1 MERCRGQQGRP
12 GTGGAASAT
21 QCCPGGTVPLSP
33 PIPKGLPPSCRAGC
47 PQRTPLPSLQM
58 PSCVWSWLSHA
69 VPTGMGLWHAQDGDR
84 QCCSSTLAAGDKERS
99 PQDRPATP
107 PPAMPDQL
115 PLASAGSVS
124 ARPLLDS
131 WVQAG
136 PARACARHPDG
147 TGTAKTC
154 QQHPRSTAV
163 FVPLSVIKPVS
174 DEGPSQVPAWSGR
187 AGGEKG
193 RGTYL
198 EGHLWVQREAGAVSP
213 WHHPSHSPWPA
224 PAPALPMSTHTGSS
238 CWGPQPPQAPVPCS
252 SPPGGPGSPP
262 APPHPHCGGSQG
274 QAAFAPHGRST
285 GSPSHH
291 GGVQAAAGGCSGC
304 RPPARPQLLR
314 LQPHTV
320 QAQKPHPPGAGGRG
334 ASLPALAACKN
345 NPGTPRAGAAEK
357 HGPVR
362 GGSELPS
369 QQPPAARPKARALP
383 ALRSPAA
390 VPALGAKGRGRV
402 PQGR

>member
-1 MERCRGQQGRP
+1 MERCRGQQGCP

-33 PIPKGLPPSCRAGC
+33 PIPEGLPPSRRAGC
-47 PQRTPLPSLQM
+47 PQRTPLPSLPM

-69 VPTGMGLWHAQDGDR
+69 VPTGMGLWHTRDGDR

-99 PQDRPATP
+99 PQDCPAAP
-107 PPAMPDQL
+107 PPSVPERS

-163 FVPLSVIKPVS
+163 FVPLSLIKPVS
-174 DEGPSQVPAWSGR
+174 DKGPSQVPAWSGR

-213 WHHPSHSPWPA
+213 WHHPSRSPWPA
-224 PAPALPMSTHTGSS
+224 PAPALPMSAHTGSS
-238 CWGPQPPQAPVPCS
+238 CWGPQHPQAPVPCS
-252 SPPGGPGSPP
+252 PPPRGAREPTGPSAPPQWGVPGPGCLRTPRPEHKIPVPP
-262 APPHPHCGGSQG
+262 RWGP
-274 QAAFAPHGRST
+274 
-285 GSPSHH
+285 
-291 GGVQAAAGGCSGC
+291 GC
-304 RPPARPQLLR
+304 RRGMLWLPPPCQTSA
-314 LQPHTV
+314 TV
-320 QAQKPHPPGAGGRG
+320 PA
-334 ASLPALAACKN
+334 ASH
-345 NPGTPRAGAAEK
+345 RAGAETASS
-357 HGPVR
+357 R
-362 GGSELPS
+362 
-369 QQPPAARPKARALP
+369 
-383 ALRSPAA
+383 
-390 VPALGAKGRGRV
+390 GRGPRGV
-402 PQGR
+402 ASCPRCLQK